1 VVSSNRRAY
10 PQRYRVYYRNGRR
23 YVRSY

>member
-1 VVSSNRRAY
+1 VSSNRRAY
-10 PQRYRVYYRNGRR
+10 PQRSRIYYRNGRR